1 MTQTL
6 RRPMTAALRTADLPP
21 EMLAFVKAGTP
32 QPQIVSVTKDSSVQL
47 EPAPSRTLESTAAI
61 PPQIEA
67 EERLKP
73 MKPRAVREPE
83 PVAHPGLVS
92 LSIRVPTEVPEGL
105 VRASAERKI
114 KRLRPWTQQE
124 IAAEAI
130 TQWLKRNGYSG

>member
-32 QPQIVSVTKDSSVQL
+32 QPQIASVTKDSSVQL

-61 PPQIEA
+61 PPQFEA

>member
-1 MTQTL
+1 MTQTP

-32 QPQIVSVTKDSSVQL
+32 QPQIVPVIRENPVQL
-47 EPAPSRTLESTAAI
+47 EPASGKTMESTPAV
-61 PPQIEA
+61 PPRF
-67 EERLKP
+67 EEEESLRP
-73 MKPRAVREPE
+73 TKPRTIRDPE

-92 LSIRVPTEVPEGL
+92 LSIRVPPEVPEGL

-124 IAAEAI
+124 IVAEAI
-130 TQWLKRNGYSG
+130 TQWLKRNGYSS